1 MNDQKD
7 NKEIQT
13 IVPLNQKTNLNELDA
28 KAIYDEFQ
36 KLNKYQRAFA
46 WLKLPKQKKAELK
59 QFLNKKKTQVDLLK
73 EDFNHANVFEIR
85 NFNFWYM
92 NRTKHVLH
100 DLNLDIKRNKVTA
113 FIGPSGCGKSTF
125 LRNLNQL
132 NDLIEGTSH
141 EGEIYFLGTN
151 TRSKKISSLELR
163 TRIGMVFQK
172 PTPFKMSIFD
182 NVAYGPRNNG
192 INDRK
197 ILEKI
202 VEKSL
207 KSAALWDEVK
217 DDLDKAGNALSGG
230 QQQRLC
236 IARAIALEPE
246 VLLMDEPTSALDP
259 IATAKIEELILEL
272 KKKYSII
279 IVTHSMAQAQRIS
292 DETVF
297 FYQGWIEEAGET
309 KTIFIHPKNKRTKDY
324 ISGKIG

>member
-113 FIGPSGCGKSTF
+113 FIGPSGCGKST
-125 LRNLNQL
+125 NLQ
-132 NDLIEGTSH
+132 LIESF
-141 EGEIYFLGTN
+141 ITN
-151 TRSKKISSLELR
+151 LK
-163 TRIGMVFQK
+163 V
-172 PTPFKMSIFD
+172 
-182 NVAYGPRNNG
+182 
-192 INDRK
+192 
-197 ILEKI
+197 
-202 VEKSL
+202 KS
-207 KSAALWDEVK
+207 
-217 DDLDKAGNALSGG
+217 
-230 QQQRLC
+230 
-236 IARAIALEPE
+236 
-246 VLLMDEPTSALDP
+246 
-259 IATAKIEELILEL
+259 
-272 KKKYSII
+272 
-279 IVTHSMAQAQRIS
+279 
-292 DETVF
+292 
-297 FYQGWIEEAGET
+297 
-309 KTIFIHPKNKRTKDY
+309 
-324 ISGKIG
+324 